1 MREVWLIFIHYCFD
15 EMAKAEI
22 GGVPDFSESRVSRIH
37 KEIQQ
42 ELRARFRGTLCVEL
56 VA

>member
-1 MREVWLIFIHYCFD
+1 MIFIHYCFD